1 MDFDRDV
8 LFGLLVAIGGGL
20 LVGIERERRKG
31 EGPTRGAAGMRTC
44 MIVAMIGAIASLLGE
59 TVLLLAGVGVIAL
72 GLVSYRR
79 SRDSDPGLTTE
90 FALLATLLL
99 GALAMTRMQV
109 AAGLFVLLA
118 ITLVS
123 KTPLHRFARSVLS
136 EQELDDAL
144 RLAASV
150 LIVLPLLPDHSID
163 PLGVLNPRRLWLFAV
178 LVMALNAAGYV
189 ALRMFGP
196 GRGLA
201 VAGFLG
207 GFVSS
212 TATISGMGQ
221 RAKAAPDLRSE
232 CVAAALLSN
241 IATIVQ
247 LVLILL
253 AVSPELLRHLA
264 LPLAAAGGA
273 AATIGAIALFRIHVS
288 PQTGQSTTYG
298 RPFALPQAI
307 LFAFIVAL
315 ALLGSALLRR
325 WLGESG
331 VLAAAAA
338 AGFAD
343 VHAAAIS
350 LGQLLQTSDVPL
362 HVAALALVIAF
373 TSNSIVKCIGA
384 SAGGTA
390 YAVQVTGGIV
400 LINLTLLAAV
410 FLS

>member
-1 MDFDRDV
+1 MDFGHDMF
-8 LFGLLVAIGGGL
+8 LGLLVAIGGGL
-20 LVGIERERRKG
+20 LVGIERERHKG
-31 EGPTRGAAGMRTC
+31 EGPTRGAIGMRTC

-59 TVLLLAGVGVIAL
+59 TVLLMAGIGVVAL

-99 GALAMTRMQV
+99 GALAMTHMQV
-109 AAGLFVLLA
+109 AASLFVLLA
-118 ITLVS
+118 IILVS

-144 RLAASV
+144 RLAASA
-150 LIVLPLLPDHSID
+150 LIVLPLLPDHAID
-163 PLGVLNPRRLWLFAV
+163 PLGVLNPRMLWLFAV
-178 LVMALNAAGYV
+178 LVMAINATGYV
-189 ALRMFGP
+189 ALRMFGS

-201 VAGFLG
+201 LAGFLG

-212 TATISGMGQ
+212 IATIAGMGH
-221 RAKAAPDLRSE
+221 RAKAAPDLRTE

-247 LVLILL
+247 LGLILL
-253 AVSPELLRHLA
+253 AVSPELLRQLA
-264 LPLAAAGGA
+264 LPLAAAGA
-273 AATIGAIALFRIHVS
+273 TATIIAATAFFRIRVS
-288 PQTGQSTTYG
+288 PKTEEPATYG
-298 RPFALPQAI
+298 RPFTLFQAV
-307 LFAFIVAL
+307 LFAFIVTL
-315 ALLGSALLRR
+315 ALLASALLRR

-343 VHAAAIS
+343 IHAAAIS

-384 SAGGTA
+384 SVGGTA
-390 YAVQVTGGIV
+390 YAMQVSSGIV
-400 LINLTLLAAV
+400 LVNLTLLVAV
-410 FLS
+410 FLR

>member
-1 MDFDRDV
+1 MDFGRDM
-8 LFGLLVAIGGGL
+8 LLGLLVAIGGGL
-20 LVGIERERRKG
+20 LVGIERERHKG
-31 EGPTRGAAGMRTC
+31 EGPTRGAIGMRTC

-59 TVLLLAGVGVIAL
+59 TVLLMAGIGVVAL

-99 GALAMTRMQV
+99 GAVAMTHLRV
-109 AAGLFVLLA
+109 AAALFVLLTIILA
-118 ITLVS
+118 S
-123 KTPLHRFARSVLS
+123 KTALHRFARSVLN

-144 RLAASV
+144 RLAASA
-150 LIVLPLLPDHSID
+150 LIVLPLLPDHAID

-178 LVMALNAAGYV
+178 LVMSINTAGYV

-201 VAGFLG
+201 LAGLLG

-212 TATISGMGQ
+212 IATIAGMGQ
-221 RAKAAPDLRSE
+221 RVKAAPGLRTE

-247 LVLILL
+247 LGLILL
-253 AVSPELLRHLA
+253 AVSPELLRQLA
-264 LPLAAAGGA
+264 LPLAAAGA
-273 AATIGAIALFRIHVS
+273 TATIIAVIALFRMHVS
-288 PQTGQSTTYG
+288 PKMEEPATYG
-298 RPFALPQAI
+298 RPFTLFQAV
-307 LFAFIVAL
+307 LFAFIVTL

-343 VHAAAIS
+343 IHAAAIS

-384 SAGGTA
+384 SVGGTA
-390 YAVQVTGGIV
+390 YALQVIGGIV
-400 LINLTLLAAV
+400 LVNLTLLAAI
-410 FLS
+410 FLR